1 MIYYTDFARGDL
13 GWLDPNTGKTE
24 EWSSPG
30 GPESRPYGIAMTPDG
45 AVWYSESG
53 IKPNT
58 IVWFDPS
65 TKRFNSWP
73 IPSGGDVVRN
83 MVSTPEGNLYITC
96 SGVNKVGIVEV
107 GQ

>member
-1 MIYYTDFARGDL
+1 MIYYTDFARGYL